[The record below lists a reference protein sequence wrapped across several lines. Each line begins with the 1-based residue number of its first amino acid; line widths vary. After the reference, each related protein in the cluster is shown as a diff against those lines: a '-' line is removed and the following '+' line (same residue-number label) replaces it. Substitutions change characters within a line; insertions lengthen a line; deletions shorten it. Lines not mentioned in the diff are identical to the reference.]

1 MAAKKRGEGESLTTR
16 VLVEIR
22 DAIKRNTERLEARL
36 GETNERID
44 QTNARVGETNEH
56 IERLERRQTETEVR
70 LATEIVAVAGA
81 VHEVRDYLKE
91 AIALRPTLDDHEL
104 RLRAL
109 ESKRG

>member
-1 MAAKKRGEGESLTTR
+1 
-16 VLVEIR
+16 
-22 DAIKRNTERLEARL
+22 
-36 GETNERID
+36 
-44 QTNARVGETNEH
+44 
-56 IERLERRQTETEVR
+56 VR

-81 VHEVRDYLKE
+81 VNEVGDHLKE